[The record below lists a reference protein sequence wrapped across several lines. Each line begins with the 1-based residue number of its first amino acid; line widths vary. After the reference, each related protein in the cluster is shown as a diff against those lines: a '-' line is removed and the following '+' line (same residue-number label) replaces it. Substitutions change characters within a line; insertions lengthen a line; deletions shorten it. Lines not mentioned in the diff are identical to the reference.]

1 MQQYLYSF
9 ILFFSVIVPFI
20 FSFHKRLQFHLH
32 FKSFF
37 LGLIGMLLI
46 FIPWDIWFTSLGIW
60 GFNPKYL
67 TGLYFFNLPIE
78 ECLFFICIP
87 FCCIFTYHVVWTLS
101 KNKSIKPMK
110 RACWIISFALLL
122 AGVLLNDLMYTAYT
136 FIGLSIA
143 MLIAPYYV
151 NMKVFFKTYLILL
164 FPFLVVNGLLTGSFI
179 EDQIVWYD
187 DNNNISLRILTIPV
201 EDFFYSFF
209 MLLVVM
215 IGYQRS
221 VDLKVNI

>member
-9 ILFFSVIVPFI
+9 ILFFLVFVSFI
-20 FSFHKRLQFHLH
+20 FSFHKRVQFNLH

-37 LGLIGMLLI
+37 FGLIGMLLI

-101 KNKSIKPMK
+101 KNKSFKPMK
-110 RACWIISFALLL
+110 RTCWIISFALLL
-122 AGVLLNDLMYTAYT
+122 AGVLLNDMMYTAYT

-179 EDQIVWYD
+179 EEQIVWYD

-221 VDLKVNI
+221 IDLKVNI

>member
-110 RACWIISFALLL
+110 KTCWIISFTLLL
-122 AGVLLNDLMYTAYT
+122 AGVLLNDMMYTACT
-136 FIGLSIA
+136 FVGLSIA

-151 NMKVFFKTYLILL
+151 NMKAFFKTYLILL

-187 DNNNISLRILTIPV
+187 DDNNLSLKILTIPV

-221 VDLKVNI
+221 IDLKPSI

>member
-9 ILFFSVIVPFI
+9 ILFFSVIVPLI

-32 FKSFF
+32 FKCFF
-37 LGLIGMLLI
+37 LGLLGMLLI

-101 KNKSIKPMK
+101 KNKSFKPMK
-110 RACWIISFALLL
+110 RTCWIISFALLL
-122 AGVLLNDLMYTAYT
+122 AGVLLNDMMYTAYT

-143 MLIAPYYV
+143 ILIAPYYV

-179 EDQIVWYD
+179 EEQIVWYD

-221 VDLKVNI
+221 IDLKPNI

>member
-1 MQQYLYSF
+1 MQQYFYSF

-20 FSFHKRLQFHLH
+20 FSFHKRLQFHLQ

-37 LGLIGMLLI
+37 LGLLGMLLI

-67 TGLYFFNLPIE
+67 TGLYFFNLPLE

-101 KNKSIKPMK
+101 KDKSIKPMK

-122 AGVLLNDLMYTAYT
+122 AGVLLNDIMYTAST

-187 DNNNISLRILTIPV
+187 NNNNISLRILTIPL

-221 VDLKVNI
+221 IDLKVNI

>member
-20 FSFHKRLQFHLH
+20 FSFHKRVQFNLH

-37 LGLIGMLLI
+37 FGLIGMLLI

-101 KNKSIKPMK
+101 KNKSFKPMK
-110 RACWIISFALLL
+110 RTCWIISFALLL
-122 AGVLLNDLMYTAYT
+122 AGVLLNDMMYTAYT

-143 MLIAPYYV
+143 ILIAPYYV

-179 EDQIVWYD
+179 EEQIVWYD

-221 VDLKVNI
+221 IDLKPNI

>member
-20 FSFHKRLQFHLH
+20 FSFHKSLRFHLH
-32 FKSFF
+32 FKSFL
-37 LGLIGMLLI
+37 LGLTGMLLI

-151 NMKVFFKTYLILL
+151 NMKAFFKTYLILL

-187 DNNNISLRILTIPV
+187 GNNNISLRILTIPV

-221 VDLKVNI
+221 IDLKVNI

>member
-187 DNNNISLRILTIPV
+187 GNNNISLRILTIPV

-209 MLLVVM
+209 MLLFVM

-221 VDLKVNI
+221 IDLKVNI

>member
-1 MQQYLYSF
+1 
-9 ILFFSVIVPFI
+9 
-20 FSFHKRLQFHLH
+20 
-32 FKSFF
+32 
-37 LGLIGMLLI
+37 MLLI

-67 TGLYFFNLPIE
+67 TGLYFFNLPVE

-101 KNKSIKPMK
+101 KNKSFKPMK
-110 RACWIISFALLL
+110 RTCWIISFALLL
-122 AGVLLNDLMYTAYT
+122 AGVLLNDMMYTAYT

-143 MLIAPYYV
+143 ILIAPYYV

-164 FPFLVVNGLLTGSFI
+164 FPFLMVNGLLTGSFI
-179 EDQIVWYD
+179 EEQIVWYD

-221 VDLKVNI
+221 IDLKPNI

>member
-1 MQQYLYSF
+1 MQKYLYSF

-67 TGLYFFNLPIE
+67 TGLYFFNLPLE

-122 AGVLLNDLMYTAYT
+122 AGVLLNDFMYTAST
-136 FIGLSIA
+136 FLGLSIA

-221 VDLKVNI
+221 IDLKPSI

>member
-1 MQQYLYSF
+1 
-9 ILFFSVIVPFI
+9 
-20 FSFHKRLQFHLH
+20 
-32 FKSFF
+32 
-37 LGLIGMLLI
+37 
-46 FIPWDIWFTSLGIW
+46 
-60 GFNPKYL
+60 
-67 TGLYFFNLPIE
+67 
-78 ECLFFICIP
+78 
-87 FCCIFTYHVVWTLS
+87 
-101 KNKSIKPMK
+101 MK

-151 NMKVFFKTYLILL
+151 NMKAFFKTYLILL

-221 VDLKVNI
+221 IDLKPSI

>member
-1 MQQYLYSF
+1 MQQYFYSF

-32 FKSFF
+32 FKSFL

-122 AGVLLNDLMYTAYT
+122 AGVLLNDFMYTAST

-179 EDQIVWYD
+179 EDQIVFA
-187 DNNNISLRILTIPV
+187 LTGTSPV
-201 EDFFYSFF
+201 IH
-209 MLLVVM
+209 LNRR
-215 IGYQRS
+215 G
-221 VDLKVNI
+221 

>member
-20 FSFHKRLQFHLH
+20 FSFHKSLRFHLH

-110 RACWIISFALLL
+110 KTCWIISFTLLL
-122 AGVLLNDLMYTAYT
+122 AGVLLNDMMYTACT
-136 FIGLSIA
+136 FVGLSIA

-209 MLLVVM
+209 MLLIVM

-221 VDLKVNI
+221 IDLKVNI

>member
-1 MQQYLYSF
+1 MQKYLYSF

-67 TGLYFFNLPIE
+67 TGLYFFNLPLE

-122 AGVLLNDLMYTAYT
+122 AGVLLNDFMYTAST

-221 VDLKVNI
+221 IDLKPSI

>member
-1 MQQYLYSF
+1 MQKYLYSF

-37 LGLIGMLLI
+37 LGLLGMLLI

-67 TGLYFFNLPIE
+67 TGLYFFNLPLE

-122 AGVLLNDLMYTAYT
+122 AGVLLNDFMYTAST
-136 FIGLSIA
+136 FLGLSIA

-221 VDLKVNI
+221 IDLKPSI

>member
-1 MQQYLYSF
+1 MQQYFYSF

-20 FSFHKRLQFHLH
+20 FSFHKRLQFHLQ

-37 LGLIGMLLI
+37 LGLLGMLLI
-46 FIPWDIWFTSLGIW
+46 FIPWDIWFTRLGIW

-67 TGLYFFNLPIE
+67 TGLYFFNLPLE

-101 KNKSIKPMK
+101 KDKSIKPMK

-122 AGVLLNDLMYTAYT
+122 AGVLLNDIMYTAST

-187 DNNNISLRILTIPV
+187 NNNNISLRILTIPL

-221 VDLKVNI
+221 IDLKVNI

>member
-1 MQQYLYSF
+1 
-9 ILFFSVIVPFI
+9 
-20 FSFHKRLQFHLH
+20 
-32 FKSFF
+32 
-37 LGLIGMLLI
+37 MLLI

-67 TGLYFFNLPIE
+67 TGFYFFNLPIE

-110 RACWIISFALLL
+110 KTCWIISFALLL
-122 AGVLLNDLMYTAYT
+122 AGVLLNDFMYTACT

-187 DNNNISLRILTIPV
+187 DNNNISIRILTIPV

-221 VDLKVNI
+221 IDLKPSI

>member
-20 FSFHKRLQFHLH
+20 FSFHKRVQFNLH

-37 LGLIGMLLI
+37 FGLIGMLLI

-67 TGLYFFNLPIE
+67 TGLYFFNLPVE

-101 KNKSIKPMK
+101 KNKSFKPMK
-110 RACWIISFALLL
+110 RTCWIISFALLL
-122 AGVLLNDLMYTAYT
+122 AGVLLNDMMYTAYT

-164 FPFLVVNGLLTGSFI
+164 FPFLMVNGLLTGSFI
-179 EDQIVWYD
+179 EEQIVWYD

-221 VDLKVNI
+221 IDLKVNI

>member
-37 LGLIGMLLI
+37 LGLLGMLLI

-67 TGLYFFNLPIE
+67 TGLYFFNLPLE

-101 KNKSIKPMK
+101 KDKSIKPMK
-110 RACWIISFALLL
+110 RACWINSFALLL
-122 AGVLLNDLMYTAYT
+122 AGFLLNDFMYTAST

-187 DNNNISLRILTIPV
+187 DNNNISLRVLTIPL

-221 VDLKVNI
+221 IDLKPSI

>member
-20 FSFHKRLQFHLH
+20 FSFHKRLLFHLH

-101 KNKSIKPMK
+101 KNKSFKPMK
-110 RACWIISFALLL
+110 RTCWIISFALLL
-122 AGVLLNDLMYTAYT
+122 AGVLLNDMMYTAYT

-143 MLIAPYYV
+143 LLIAPYYV

-179 EDQIVWYD
+179 EEQIVWYD

-221 VDLKVNI
+221 IDLNPNI

>member
-20 FSFHKRLQFHLH
+20 FSFHKSLRFHLH
-32 FKSFF
+32 FKSFL
-37 LGLIGMLLI
+37 LGLTGMLLI

-151 NMKVFFKTYLILL
+151 NMKAFFKTYLILL

-221 VDLKVNI
+221 IDLKVNI

>member
-1 MQQYLYSF
+1 MQQYLYLL
-9 ILFFSVIVPFI
+9 ILFFSVSVPLI

-32 FKSFF
+32 FKFF
-37 LGLIGMLLI
+37 LLGLTGMLLI

-110 RACWIISFALLL
+110 KTCWIISFALLL
-122 AGVLLNDLMYTAYT
+122 AGVLLNDFMYTACT

-187 DNNNISLRILTIPV
+187 DNNNISMRILTIPV

-221 VDLKVNI
+221 IDLKVNI

>member
-1 MQQYLYSF
+1 MQQYFYSF

-122 AGVLLNDLMYTAYT
+122 AGVLLNDLVYTAST

-221 VDLKVNI
+221 IDLKPSI

>member
-20 FSFHKRLQFHLH
+20 FSFHKRVQFNLH

-37 LGLIGMLLI
+37 FGLIGMLLI

-101 KNKSIKPMK
+101 KNKSFKPMK
-110 RACWIISFALLL
+110 RTCWIISFALLL
-122 AGVLLNDLMYTAYT
+122 AGVLLNDMMYTAYT

-179 EDQIVWYD
+179 EEQIVWYD

-221 VDLKVNI
+221 IDLKPNI

>member
-20 FSFHKRLQFHLH
+20 FSFHKRVQFNLH

-37 LGLIGMLLI
+37 FGLIGMLLI

-67 TGLYFFNLPIE
+67 TGLYFFNLPVE

-101 KNKSIKPMK
+101 KNKSFKPMK
-110 RACWIISFALLL
+110 RTCWIISFALLL
-122 AGVLLNDLMYTAYT
+122 AGVLLNDMMYTAYT

-179 EDQIVWYD
+179 EEQIVWYD

-221 VDLKVNI
+221 IDLKPNI

>member
-20 FSFHKRLQFHLH
+20 FSFHKRVQFNLH

-37 LGLIGMLLI
+37 FGLIGMLLI

-67 TGLYFFNLPIE
+67 TGHYFFNLPLE

-101 KNKSIKPMK
+101 KNKSFKPMK
-110 RACWIISFALLL
+110 RTCWIISFALLL
-122 AGVLLNDLMYTAYT
+122 AGVLLNDMMYTAYT

-179 EDQIVWYD
+179 EEQIVWYD

-221 VDLKVNI
+221 IDLKPNI

>member
-101 KNKSIKPMK
+101 KNKSFKPMK
-110 RACWIISFALLL
+110 KTCWIISFTLLL
-122 AGVLLNDLMYTAYT
+122 AGVLLNDMMYTACT
-136 FIGLSIA
+136 FTGLSIA

-187 DNNNISLRILTIPV
+187 DDNNLSLKILTIPV

-209 MLLVVM
+209 MLLFVM

-221 VDLKVNI
+221 IDLKVNI